1 MSNSKS
7 NKFSNLNNQISKIN
21 NKINKSR
28 NNQKRLRNNT
38 RTLISTKK
46 YSQLS
51 PISKLKAKQNLVKKQ
66 MLNTKIHN
74 LEGQL
79 INMKRIRN
87 TLKKTTKINNSFK
100 KKKTNT
106 KQLPSNISTYNS
118 RKSKSMTGRLSKE
131 FSKIFKKT
139 NNKYIA

>member
-21 NKINKSR
+21 NKIKKSR

-51 PISKLKAKQNLVKKQ
+51 PRSKLKAKQNLIKKQ
-66 MLNTKIHN
+66 MLNTKIQN

-87 TLKKTTKINNSFK
+87 TLKKTTKINNSLK
-100 KKKTNT
+100 KKNNT
-106 KQLPSNISTYNS
+106 KQLPSNISTNNS
-118 RKSKSMTGRLSKE
+118 RKSKSMTGRLSKGL
-131 FSKIFKKT
+131 SKMFKKS